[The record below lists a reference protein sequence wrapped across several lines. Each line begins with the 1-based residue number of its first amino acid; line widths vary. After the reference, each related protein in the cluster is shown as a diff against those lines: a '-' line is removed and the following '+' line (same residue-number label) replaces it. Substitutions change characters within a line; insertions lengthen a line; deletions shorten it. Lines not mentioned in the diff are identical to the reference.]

1 MNRAFIEVSRARQ
14 YLFIIT
20 ESVRRLQALGYHE
33 RPEIWPYLA
42 ETLYA
47 LVH

>member
-20 ESVRRLQALGYHE
+20 SLSEDIAFAGFELSRETRDLAL
-33 RPEIWPYLA
+33 PS
-42 ETLYA
+42 
-47 LVH
+47 